1 MNGIFNRP
9 VLFGGLALVVLFLLM
24 STIAIVP
31 ETKQAVILRFE
42 QPVRTIN
49 QWQSGEQFG
58 RTTGAGIIAR
68 WPLMERIVWVDKRVL
83 DIELENQ
90 PVLSTDQLRLEVDA
104 FARFRVVDPL
114 RMVVTAGSES
124 RVAAQLEPLFGS
136 ALRAELGKRPFAA
149 LLSPERTAVMDN
161 IQAGLQR
168 YASQYGVQ
176 IVDVRIKHAD
186 LPDGSPLQSA
196 LNRMATAGGDD
207 DPRQWAEGRADHP
220 RRSRRPRGGNL
231 CAKLQQ
237 GRAILRFLAR
247 DAVLSHHLPRQWP
260 RCDGRNLDH
269 PVARQRLSARVQ
281 GQGSIGS
288 SESNRTPTAVGSFIF
303 NRRSAILGE

>member
-1 MNGIFNRP
+1 MNGVLNRP
-9 VLFGGLALVVLFLLM
+9 VLLGGLALVILFLLL
-24 STIAIVP
+24 STVAIVP

-49 QWQSGEQFG
+49 QWQPGEQFG
-58 RTTGAGIIAR
+58 RTTGAGLIAR

-114 RMVVTAGSES
+114 RMVVTAGTEN
-124 RVAAQLEPLFGS
+124 RVADQLEPLFSS
-136 ALRAELGKRPFAA
+136 ALRAELGKRTFAS

-161 IQAGLQR
+161 IQVGLQR

-186 LPDGSPLQSA
+186 LPSGSPLDSA
-196 LNRMATAGGDD
+196 LARMRTAREQEATTIRANGQKDAQIIRAEADARAAQIYAASFNKDPQFYDFWRAMQSYRTTFIG
-207 DPRQWAEGRADHP
+207 DPRQKQGETSIILSPDNDYLREFRG
-220 RRSRRPRGGNL
+220 RSR
-231 CAKLQQ
+231 
-237 GRAILRFLAR
+237 
-247 DAVLSHHLPRQWP
+247 
-260 RCDGRNLDH
+260 
-269 PVARQRLSARVQ
+269 
-281 GQGSIGS
+281 
-288 SESNRTPTAVGSFIF
+288 
-303 NRRSAILGE
+303 